1 MWKYANYFCK
11 ATPVLELVMP
21 GHLAR
26 ASQPSSSSCNGHF
39 AARIAG
45 VPDLAQTPPL
55 RGGMG
60 RIVSVKL

>member
-11 ATPVLELVMP
+11 AKPVLELVMP

-45 VPDLAQTPPL
+45 VPDLAQTPPPPL
-55 RGGMG
+55 KGGLG
-60 RIVSVKL
+60 EDC